1 MPEIGIIGGSGV
13 YRMPSVELIREEAV
27 DTPYG
32 APSDTFRMLR
42 ISGIE
47 VVFLARHG
55 SGHTIPPH
63 KINYRANI
71 WGFKAL
77 GVKRL
82 LSMGAVGGIN
92 PLLRPGSIVV
102 ADQIIDMT
110 TGRTSTFYDKDEVYH
125 VDFSEPFCPELRAVF
140 TEAAGAVGLP
150 VLTRGTYACTNG
162 PRFETRAEI
171 RYYSIAGADVV
182 GMTAMPEAA
191 LAREAEICYGT
202 IATVTNSAAGISRDK
217 LTTTEVIETINESSI
232 NLNALLLRTISL
244 IKAQRHC
251 PCKDALKDAKMMK

>member
-13 YRMPSVELIREEAV
+13 YRMPSVELIKDAAV

-32 APSDTFRMLR
+32 EPSDAFKLLR
-42 ISGIE
+42 VSGVE

-55 SGHTIPPH
+55 AGHTMPPH
-63 KINYRANI
+63 KVNYRANI
-71 WGFKAL
+71 WGFKSL

-82 LSMGAVGGIN
+82 LSLGAVGGIN
-92 PLLRPGSIVV
+92 PVLAPGAIVV

-110 TGRTSTFYDKDEVYH
+110 TGRASTFYEKDEVYH
-125 VDFSEPFCPELRAVF
+125 VDFSEPFCPELRAAYI
-140 TEAAGAVGLP
+140 EAARAINLP
-150 VLTRGTYACTNG
+150 VLTRGTYICTNG

-171 RYYSIAGADVV
+171 RYYSIIGADMV

-202 IATVTNSAAGISRDK
+202 IATVTNHAAGISTEK
-217 LTTTEVIETINESSI
+217 LTTTEVIETVNNASI
-232 NLNALLLRTISL
+232 NLNALLLKTISL
-244 IKAQRHC
+244 IKPERDC
-251 PCKDALKDAKMMK
+251 PCKDALKDAKL